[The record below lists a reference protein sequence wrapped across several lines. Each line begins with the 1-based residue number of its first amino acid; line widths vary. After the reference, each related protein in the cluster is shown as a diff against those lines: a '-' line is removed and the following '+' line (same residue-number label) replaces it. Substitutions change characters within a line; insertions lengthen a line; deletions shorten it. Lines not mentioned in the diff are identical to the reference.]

1 MAGQRQKK
9 IPTTATAGQSV
20 CVCADPVR
28 KISEVSKWV
37 LECGEK
43 EWEEEAHPQV
53 KAQFRFEGWVVIG
66 ERRNEES
73 NNGCALLLEKR
84 RAMLLGWMNGWMDGW
99 SDGLKFR

>member
-1 MAGQRQKK
+1 MTAEPSRWQDNVKK
-9 IPTTATAGQSV
+9 KKYQLPRPRERV
-20 CVCADPVR
+20 CICADPVR

-37 LECGEK
+37 LGCGGE

-73 NNGCALLLEKR
+73 NNGCALLFRKEKGD
-84 RAMLLGWMNGWMDGW
+84 AAWMDG
-99 SDGLKFR
+99 